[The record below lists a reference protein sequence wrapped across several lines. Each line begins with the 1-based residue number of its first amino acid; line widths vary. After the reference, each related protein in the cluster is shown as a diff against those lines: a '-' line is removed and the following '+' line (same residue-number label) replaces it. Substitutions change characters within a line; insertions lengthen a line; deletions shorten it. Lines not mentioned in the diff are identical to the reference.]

1 VRPVDNPV
9 LRLPA
14 APGRQ
19 GCVAGS
25 GPARM
30 AEAMTAA
37 VVIGAAAIERVLDSG
52 DLHIAMLW
60 LRDKLGGGQ

>member
-1 VRPVDNPV
+1 
-9 LRLPA
+9 
-14 APGRQ
+14 
-19 GCVAGS
+19 VAGS